1 MSGRRKSSR
10 EPKSTVAYADYKAKL
25 KEEAE
30 EKVPSTNSFFQT
42 LCALKLSPKDVS
54 LFQRGPRR
62 QEGDPSEDR
71 RRKIREALHLESGG
85 VMGCALC
92 IASLVHVRDVLTI
105 LVRYFEEWKKQKDRL
120 GETVFYLSSLNCF
133 LSSFPKEQL
142 IGNDESSKFMK
153 LINES
158 TLCLLCLV

>member
-1 MSGRRKSSR
+1 M
-10 EPKSTVAYADYKAKL
+10 
-25 KEEAE
+25 
-30 EKVPSTNSFFQT
+30 
-42 LCALKLSPKDVS
+42 
-54 LFQRGPRR
+54 
-62 QEGDPSEDR
+62 
-71 RRKIREALHLESGG
+71 
-85 VMGCALC
+85 
-92 IASLVHVRDVLTI
+92 
-105 LVRYFEEWKKQKDRL
+105 RYFEEWKKQKDRL